1 MYKVFLLIILL
12 IILTLIDLILNKSNY
27 FNIFSTQLNIIKYYV
42 ITLRNINRM
51 ENIKKQEKIFN
62 ININIFEAIKGVSI
76 NQEELINNNILNPI
90 FKYPTIK
97 RSNEI
102 GCYMSHLTLLKNI
115 KNIKNNN
122 IDQSNY
128 SVILEDDFEIINS
141 DFQII
146 INDAL
151 LQIPNNFDILFL
163 GYPVIIDESTNLNYS
178 TNLYEFNNKNNIYGA
193 YAYLINNNNIDKI
206 IKNIEYI
213 DMPIDIKYQ
222 ELGYKNKLN
231 IFFINPK
238 IIDTNFG
245 FASTI
250 VV

>member
-1 MYKVFLLIILL
+1 MYKIYLLIILL
-12 IILTLIDLILNKSNY
+12 IIFKFIDLFFIQS
-27 FNIFSTQLNIIKYYV
+27 NIIEYYV
-42 ITLRNINRM
+42 ITLKNIDRIKNIKGQE
-51 ENIKKQEKIFN
+51 ENIN
-62 ININIFEAIKGVSI
+62 ININIFEAIKGVLI
-76 NQEELINNNILNPI
+76 NQEELINNNILDPI

-102 GCYMSHLTLLKNI
+102 GCYMSHLTLLK
-115 KNIKNNN
+115 KIKNNN
-122 IDQSNY
+122 INQSNY

-141 DFQII
+141 DFQMI

-151 LQIPNNFDILFL
+151 LQIPDNFDILFL

-206 IKNIEYI
+206 VENIEYI

-222 ELGYKNKLN
+222 ELGYKSKLN

-238 IIDTNFG
+238 IIDTNLG

>member
-1 MYKVFLLIILL
+1 
-12 IILTLIDLILNKSNY
+12 
-27 FNIFSTQLNIIKYYV
+27 
-42 ITLRNINRM
+42 M
-51 ENIKKQEKIFN
+51 ENIKKQEEIFN

-90 FKYPTIK
+90 FRYPTIK

-102 GCYMSHLTLLKNI
+102 ACYMSHLTLLKNI
-115 KNIKNNN
+115 KNNN
-122 IDQSNY
+122 IDKSDY
-128 SVILEDDFEIINS
+128 SIILEDDFQIINL

-163 GYPVIIDESTNLNYS
+163 GYPIIIDESTNLIFS

-206 IKNIEYI
+206 IENIEYI

-238 IIDTNFG
+238 IINTNLEFT
-245 FASTI
+245 STI

>member
-1 MYKVFLLIILL
+1 MYKIYLLIILL
-12 IILTLIDLILNKSNY
+12 IIFKFIDLFFIQS
-27 FNIFSTQLNIIKYYV
+27 NIIEYYV
-42 ITLRNINRM
+42 ITLKNIDRIKNIKRQE
-51 ENIKKQEKIFN
+51 ENIN
-62 ININIFEAIKGVSI
+62 ININIFEAIKGVLI
-76 NQEELINNNILNPI
+76 NQEELINNNILDPI

-102 GCYMSHLTLLKNI
+102 GCYMSHLTLLK
-115 KNIKNNN
+115 KIKNNN
-122 IDQSNY
+122 INQSNY

-141 DFQII
+141 DFQMI

-151 LQIPNNFDILFL
+151 LQIPDNFDILFL

-206 IKNIEYI
+206 VENIEYI

-222 ELGYKNKLN
+222 ELGYKSKLN

-238 IIDTNFG
+238 IIDTNLG